1 MAYNQFVTLGASKL
15 YVRLNTWRQ
24 PGQPASGRNTLSAK
38 SYAVIGAH
46 AKVWTFTALVQDVP
60 ASGYHSRSAVQA
72 LLDANTVS
80 GRTLAFT
87 DIWGASQGNVIIEGA
102 PALVPELAPAMEGT
116 DGWYSI
122 DLSLRKVN

>member
-24 PGQPASGRNTLSAK
+24 PGQPAGGRNTLNAK
-38 SYAVIGAH
+38 TYAVIGAR
-46 AKVWTFTALVQDVP
+46 AKAWTFSALVQDTP
-60 ASGYHSRSAVQA
+60 ASGYHSRSAFQA

-87 DIWGASQGNVIIEGA
+87 DIWGVSQGNVMIDGV

-122 DLSLRKVN
+122 DLTLRKVS